1 MTNEEVF
8 ERAHDEFVLRGMSPQ
23 TEESYLCA
31 LRLFLRYHDDRPI
44 EAMGEPEIR
53 EFLLYQISIGKE
65 TGSVNIYN
73 SALRFILIILMLF
86 QNCIHQRIVTI
97 HHIIFDGVGADF
109 LEMPFGTFYFKAF
122 DFSQLH
128 SR

>member
-65 TGSVNIYN
+65 TGSVNSAARRRIPR
-73 SALRFILIILMLF
+73 SAAGRRGCSSAGGDETQGGRDEPCRRLQALRP
-86 QNCIHQRIVTI
+86 QAHKA
-97 HHIIFDGVGADF
+97 GVCGAK
-109 LEMPFGTFYFKAF
+109 GTV
-122 DFSQLH
+122 
-128 SR
+128 